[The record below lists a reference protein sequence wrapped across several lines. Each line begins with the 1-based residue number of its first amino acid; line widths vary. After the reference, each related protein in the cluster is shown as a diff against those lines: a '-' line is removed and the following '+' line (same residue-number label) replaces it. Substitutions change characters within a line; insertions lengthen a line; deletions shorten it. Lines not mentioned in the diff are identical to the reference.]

1 MPLRSEEGAP
11 APRVAGVVLAAG
23 ASRRMGRNKMLLE
36 LEGESL
42 VRRAARRALE
52 AGLSPVVMVL
62 GHEGERVRA
71 ELAGLPC
78 DCAINPDYTGPTS
91 GSLHRGLERLPA
103 DVEAAVVLLADMVL
117 VTRQMLEGLVAAAR
131 RSAAPLFVSRYGEVT
146 APPLLF
152 RRSLFGELMA
162 WTGEG
167 CGKAVVQRHKAEAV
181 YLDWPSAALT
191 DVDTPED
198 FTAAQALLAGR

>member
-1 MPLRSEEGAP
+1 MPPRSEGQAP

-62 GHEGERVRA
+62 GHEAERLRV

-91 GSLHRGLERLPA
+91 GSLHLGLERLPA
-103 DVEAAVVLLADMVL
+103 DVEAVVVLLAPMVL
-117 VTRQMLEGLVAAAR
+117 VTRPMPGRLRPAAR
-131 RSAAPLFVSRYGEVT
+131 RPAAP
-146 APPLLF
+146 A
-152 RRSLFGELMA
+152 
-162 WTGEG
+162 
-167 CGKAVVQRHKAEAV
+167 
-181 YLDWPSAALT
+181 
-191 DVDTPED
+191 
-198 FTAAQALLAGR
+198 